1 MCLILI
7 AGVIFALIRN
17 NNNNHVDDRID
28 DHIDDNKQ
36 TTHVYGAAP
45 SLNTSNYGSVEVSA
59 RSDYDLAP
67 EPNAIYGDVSN
78 SNRASEYALAPA
90 PTNEYGI
97 VNPTENIYTP
107 APAQNVNVYTP
118 APARL

>member
-7 AGVIFALIRN
+7 AGVVFALTRN
-17 NNNNHVDDRID
+17 KNNHVDDHVD

-36 TTHVYGAAP
+36 ITHVYGAAP
-45 SLNTSNYGSVEVSA
+45 SLDTSNYGSVEVSA

-78 SNRASEYALAPA
+78 GNRGSDYALAPA
-90 PTNEYGI
+90 PANEYGI
-97 VNPTENIYTP
+97 VNPTENVYTP